1 MKVMATAT
9 RLMLALSFPSVAYCF
24 LPPTVRVGGGTA
36 RRLVGDRLKAHKRP
50 GGMVGRSAV
59 MQLQDADLESSLV
72 LPEGLY
78 RLNAEIRVAVRAV
91 PTSHGVCARCMRAA
105 RVACP
110 GKPPYSL
117 RCGKVQMEDFKK
129 AAELRDSIAEETG
142 RDPVA
147 RLLAQLK
154 AATDDERFED
164 AKKIKQQLA
173 GAVKARALETR
184 AGAGG
189 PKSKVNRLLLL
200 NGDGSLV
207 TTDPSGAF
215 PVTLSEPNSKGKEVF
230 MQPCWSP
237 GGDLIVSTKVELDDN
252 NKPAQSKESTVRV
265 FWALDGS
272 EMLDVTAP
280 FIPFFYFWMPDS
292 KELVYLT
299 TYGDANP
306 EAGWQVS
313 MDIVRVMTEEGSGL
327 LQGGSMMH
335 LDEGVPLFFCPSPRD
350 RRLLLH
356 IGDKKVVKIVEPLS
370 LDGSE
375 VVLSTRP
382 GDFRCP
388 GLFEILGLTC
398 MLDFPALDLI
408 LVSCVYSL
416 AAEKGRQRRGAGGV
430 R

>member
-1 MKVMATAT
+1 MREVCLDIKSPFIVVSSHRNSMKVMATA
-9 RLMLALSFPSVAYCF
+9 RWLMLALSFPSVAYCF

-91 PTSHGVCARCMRAA
+91 PTSHGVCARCMPAA

-110 GKPPYSL
+110 GKHPYL
-117 RCGKVQMEDFKK
+117 LCGQVQMEDFKK
-129 AAELRDSIAEETG
+129 AAELRDSIAEETA

-154 AATDDERFED
+154 ASTDDERFED

-184 AGAGG
+184 AAAAGA
-189 PKSKVNRLLLL
+189 KSKVNRLLLL

-299 TYGDANP
+299 TYGDAKP

-335 LDEGVPLFFCPSPRD
+335 L
-350 RRLLLH
+350 
-356 IGDKKVVKIVEPLS
+356 
-370 LDGSE
+370 
-375 VVLSTRP
+375 VLSP
-382 GDFRCP
+382 SALSSAPPSQLC
-388 GLFEILGLTC
+388 
-398 MLDFPALDLI
+398 FPEWQLI
-408 LVSCVYSL
+408 
-416 AAEKGRQRRGAGGV
+416 
-430 R
+430 